1 MTMTQQRPAGGG
13 PNGTGGGASGG
24 SNGTGGSKGTG
35 GSATSARQRPR
46 SASALVAA
54 TGTVAGGMF
63 LTTLP
68 LSSIFTDG
76 TWLTVSI
83 LCSLPYLAV
92 VCTLRYRAVPR
103 WWHSLLGLAASVL
116 MLLWVFVP
124 QHLYYGVLPT
134 SASGR
139 DIGDLVD
146 QARQI
151 MQAEHAPLASSPS
164 LRLLVASAL
173 VALLCLTDV
182 LGVLLR
188 QPLLAAAPLLEVLAV
203 ASATSARSASPV
215 WFAAAAVGFLLILLA
230 GTRLQDAAWGPSV
243 DGSAGRLG
251 GGRRMAVTGIL
262 AALIVPLLLPA
273 VPTNLL
279 ARAAH
284 HNGTGNGPGNGNGQV
299 VLNSLASLRGSL
311 QRPNLTTVFQV
322 HVSTGD
328 NPFYVRMYVDDE
340 FTDNGWQP
348 SGNLFGGASLTP
360 LERRDPPIDPQNDSS
375 SPAPA
380 FQMNATFTISAL
392 GGNTL
397 PVLANPTE
405 LRVDGGTWDSRTA
418 TASGVPLH
426 RNLTYTET
434 VAQPAPTVEQLR
446 AALDWPGDGNGQLD
460 ARYLKLPTQPA
471 AVSQLAQSLTAG
483 LGNAYDKARAIS
495 DYFTNGKNGFSYS
508 LDAPASDSP
517 NALVSFLNKKAGY
530 CQQYA
535 AAAAVLMREA
545 NLPSRVVV
553 GFTHRPPDGNG
564 VFNVTTADAHA
575 WVEVYFSG
583 IGWIPFDPTPL
594 TGTDVTREIA
604 LPWATHPNQAQ
615 SSTAEPTANKGP
627 SGVSSAGASS
637 STAVAGGGSDPAIP
651 PLVWEVG
658 APLAGL
664 LLILLLVVWGPRLLR
679 GRQRR
684 RRLERARGSGN
695 PELLWLELAA
705 TATDRNAL
713 WPRTLTVAQVPSWLA
728 RHGVDERGQ
737 AAVQA
742 VAATVERDRFSPTL
756 VTQLPPESIRALD
769 QALTRWARRTDRRL
783 SLINRWLPKS
793 LLRRPPKWQR

>member
-1 MTMTQQRPAGGG
+1 VTLTQQRPTAEPGKPSGAAAGPGGG
-13 PNGTGGGASGG
+13 TGSRPPAA
-24 SNGTGGSKGTG
+24 NRPT
-35 GSATSARQRPR
+35 PR
-46 SASALVAA
+46 SAKALVAA

-68 LSSIFTDG
+68 LASIFTDWA
-76 TWLTVSI
+76 WLNVSI
-83 LCSLPYLAV
+83 LCALPYLAV
-92 VCTLRYRAVPR
+92 VCGLRYRGVMR
-103 WWHSLLGLAASVL
+103 WWHSAVGLAASVL

-124 QHLYYGVLPT
+124 QHLFYGVLPT
-134 SASGR
+134 SATSR
-139 DIGDLVD
+139 DIGDLID

-203 ASATSARSASPV
+203 ASATSARSAHPV

-279 ARAAH
+279 AEATH
-284 HNGTGNGPGNGNGQV
+284 HNGNGNGTGNGSGQV

-311 QRPNLTTVFQV
+311 QRPATTLLFQV
-322 HVSTGD
+322 HVKPGD
-328 NPFYVRMYVDDE
+328 EPFYVRQVVDDE
-340 FTDNGWQP
+340 FTNDGWRP
-348 SGNLFGGASLTP
+348 STDQLDQAVSTP
-360 LERRDPPIDPQNDSS
+360 LSNETYPIEPKNT
-375 SPAPA
+375 SPSAVLNFPIE
-380 FQMNATFTISAL
+380 ATFTIKAL
-392 GGNTL
+392 GGNSL
-397 PVLANPTE
+397 PLLANPE
-405 LRVDGGTWDSRTA
+405 HLRTDGGSWNLLTA
-418 TASGVPLH
+418 TASGVSLR
-426 RNLTYTET
+426 RNLVYTES
-434 VAQPAPTVEQLR
+434 VQQPAPTLEQLR
-446 AALDWPGDGNGQLD
+446 AAPHWTGSGDQAMD
-460 ARYLKLPTQPA
+460 DRFEKLPPQPA
-471 AVSQLAQSLTAG
+471 EVVQLAQRLTAG
-483 LGNAYDKARAIS
+483 VNSDYDKARAIS
-495 DYFTNGKNGFSYS
+495 DYFSNGKNGFVYS
-508 LDAPASDSP
+508 LTASGSDSP
-517 NALVSFLNKKAGY
+517 NALVSFLTKKAGY

-545 NLPSRVVV
+545 GLPTRVVV
-553 GFTHRPPDGNG
+553 GYTHRTPDGNG
-564 VFNVTTADAHA
+564 SFNVTTADAHA
-575 WVEVYFSG
+575 WVEVYFTG

-594 TGTDVTREIA
+594 IGPDATRQLP
-604 LPWATHPNQAQ
+604 LPWAPHPADAQ
-615 SSTAEPTANKGP
+615 SSSAEPTANKGP
-627 SGVSSAGASS
+627 SGVSSANASS
-637 STAVAGGGSDPAIP
+637 SAAAGGAGSGPAIP

-658 APLAGL
+658 GPLAGL
-664 LLILLLVVWGPRLLR
+664 LLILLLVGWGPRLLR
-679 GRQRR
+679 SRQRR
-684 RRLERARGSGN
+684 RRLERARSSGN

-713 WPRTLTVAQVPSWLA
+713 WPQTVTVGQVPAWLA

-737 AAVQA
+737 AAVQT
-742 VAATVERDRFSPTL
+742 VAATVERDRFSSTR
-756 VTQLPPESIRALD
+756 VTQLPPDSIRALD
-769 QALTRWARRTDRRL
+769 QALARWARRTDRRL
-783 SLINRWLPKS
+783 SLANRWLPKS